1 MPTTYNLFVSHS
13 WAYRDAYEKMI
24 KMLDGK
30 GYFILSEFFCPA
42 K

>member
-13 WAYRDAYEKMI
+13 WTYGDAYEIMI

-30 GYFILSEFFCPA
+30 GYFS
-42 K
+42 